1 MKLRFFFF
9 FLINCLLLHPYHIYE
24 NPKQNDETFKKYWTW
39 NSYYNM
45 KSKDLYFIGIKKGA
59 TNEPVINVPNYKSD
73 KVLDNKK
80 YI

>member
-1 MKLRFFFF
+1 MQDYYKNLTIKD
-9 FLINCLLLHPYHIYE
+9 INNVLDLNNNFIS
-24 NPKQNDETFKKYWTW
+24 W